1 MIRVGESVTWPKV
14 LPRFILLPV
23 ISSFC
28 DQLHMIENRGRIE
41 KQIFLGRQYIRT
53 ALRGRGR
60 LPERLGSTLLYPDAL
75 TLNAVASSSRGLSPP
90 QTNSDHPISVDPD
103 AEAAFSRGS
112 RWFFKRGHPRS
123 SPSPPETVT
132 LEEGSD
138 ADPLRSPTI
147 RRKWTS
153 ELLSPTFNAP
163 RPSMGDAANHTA
175 SGSVGQRPGGFL
187 SRLGRKSFSNL
198 ASSLS
203 GTSKRFS
210 RESSEGSERGM
221 SSDSSSD
228 DDPTVGDGG
237 IEGVHRQRT

>member
-1 MIRVGESVTWPKV
+1 MAQGIASICFSPCDQLIR
-14 LPRFILLPV
+14 
-23 ISSFC
+23 
-28 DQLHMIENRGRIE
+28 DQLHMIENRSRIE

-60 LPERLGSTLLYPDAL
+60 LLERQGSVLLHPDAL
-75 TLNAVASSSRGLSPP
+75 NRVASSSRGLSPP
-90 QTNSDHPISVDPD
+90 QTSSDHPISVDPD

-112 RWFFKRGHPRS
+112 RWFFKRGHPRP
-123 SPSPPETVT
+123 SPSPETLTV
-132 LEEGSD
+132 EEDSAD
-138 ADPLRSPTI
+138 DPLRSPSI

-153 ELLSPTFNAP
+153 ELLTPAFSAP
-163 RPSMGDAANHTA
+163 RPPMGDSANHTA

-203 GTSKRFS
+203 GTSRRFS
-210 RESSEGSERGM
+210 REPSEGGS

-228 DDPTVGDGG
+228 DDPTVGNGG
-237 IEGVHRQRT
+237 IEGVHRQRM

>member
-1 MIRVGESVTWPKV
+1 MAQGIASTC
-14 LPRFILLPV
+14 
-23 ISSFC
+23 SSPCDQLIC
-28 DQLHMIENRGRIE
+28 DQLHMIENRSRIE

-60 LPERLGSTLLYPDAL
+60 LPERPGSMLLHQDAL
-75 TLNAVASSSRGLSPP
+75 AFNASSSRGLSPP
-90 QTNSDHPISVDPD
+90 QTNSDNPISVDPD

-112 RWFFKRGHPRS
+112 RWFFKRGHSHP
-123 SPSPPETVT
+123 SPSPETLTV
-132 LEEGSD
+132 EEGSAD
-138 ADPLRSPTI
+138 DPLRSPSI

-163 RPSMGDAANHTA
+163 RPPMGDLANHTA

-198 ASSLS
+198 TSSLS
-203 GTSKRFS
+203 RTSKRFS
-210 RESSEGSERGM
+210 RESSEGSEQGL

-228 DDPTVGDGG
+228 DDPVVGDGG